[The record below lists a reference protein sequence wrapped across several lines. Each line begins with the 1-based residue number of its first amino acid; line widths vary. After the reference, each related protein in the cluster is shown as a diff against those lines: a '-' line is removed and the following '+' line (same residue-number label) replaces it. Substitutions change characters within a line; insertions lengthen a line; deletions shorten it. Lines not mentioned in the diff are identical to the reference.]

1 MPVMEWNE
9 SLALDMSVMDDTHRE
24 FIDLLNQLADA
35 ADDEVLGVLDLFI
48 QHTEAHFAEEQRW
61 MEAME
66 FSALEC
72 HAREHDGVLD
82 TAREVRSRA
91 AAGDVR
97 FGRVLAKAVAEWF
110 AGHASSMDHVLA
122 LYMKDKGFEPGH
134 TNH

>member
-9 SLALDMSVMDDTHRE
+9 SLALDKGVMDDTHRE
-24 FIDLLNQLADA
+24 FIELLNQLADA
-35 ADDEVLGVLDLFI
+35 ADDDVLGVLDLFI
-48 QHTEAHFAEEQRW
+48 QHSEVHFAEEQRW
-61 MEAME
+61 MEEME

>member
-9 SLALDMSVMDDTHRE
+9 SLALDQGVMDDTHRE

-61 MEAME
+61 MESME

-82 TAREVRSRA
+82 TAREVRNRA

>member
-9 SLALDMSVMDDTHRE
+9 SLALDKGVMDDTHRE
-24 FIDLLNQLADA
+24 FIDFLNQLADA
-35 ADDEVLGVLDLFI
+35 ADDDVLGVLDLFI
-48 QHTEAHFAEEQRW
+48 QHTEVHFAEEQRW

-66 FSALEC
+66 FPPLEC

-134 TNH
+134 TSH